1 MDTKDIILNILNKE
15 YKLEARVLNVKEY
28 KDSICSL
35 LELKTP
41 ELSLEKNIY
50 VPKKFKN
57 DKKTIKDICIYSIDG
72 IIIELIEKGKKSS
85 GDTRRFNLEQA
96 LILQDILD
104 DLKKKTVIN

>member
-28 KDSICSL
+28 KDSICYL

-72 IIIELIEKGKKSS
+72 IIIELIEKSKNSS

-96 LILQDILD
+96 LTLQDILD
-104 DLKKKTVIN
+104 DLKKDSD